1 MRKEF
6 HLPDHA
12 LIQVHINPDADEK
25 QQILASL
32 PIDAHSLSSSLDPDE
47 ISRVEFKPDHMLII
61 WKHPKNYSYE
71 QEVRFNV
78 SSVGIFLVGDRLE
91 LIIPEDITLID
102 EKSPSTLD
110 CVLGIFTHTTRHFL
124 DHLKV
129 IKLVS
134 REIQN
139 KINTALENE
148 YLIHMFTLGESLTYY
163 LHAITSNAIVLRK
176 IQKNTEK
183 LGFSPEQIELLEDI
197 IIENDQ
203 CARQA
208 EIYSSV
214 LSGLM
219 DARGT
224 LVNNNMNIILKNL
237 TIVNTVFLPLN
248 LLASIGGMSE
258 YSMMTQGIDWRISY
272 FGFVAAM
279 FLAGAITLWGINK
292 YGRWQRKGR

>member
-1 MRKEF
+1 MRKER
-6 HLPDHA
+6 HLSSHA
-12 LIQVHINPDADEK
+12 LVQIYINPDVDEK
-25 QQILASL
+25 REILDSL
-32 PIDAHSLSSSLDPDE
+32 PMDAHSLSSSMDPDE
-47 ISRVEFKPDHMLII
+47 ISRVEFKPDRMLVI

-78 SSVGIFLVGDRLE
+78 SSIGISLVGGRLV
-91 LIIPEDITLID
+91 LILPEDIPLID
-102 EKSPSTLD
+102 EKSQSALD
-110 CVLGIFTHTTRHFL
+110 CVLGIFSHTSRHFL
-124 DHLKV
+124 EHLKV

-163 LHAITSNAIVLRK
+163 FHAIASNAIVLRK
-176 IQKNTEK
+176 IRNNTER
-183 LGFSPEQIELLEDI
+183 LGLSPEQIELLEDI

-224 LVNNNMNIILKNL
+224 LVNNNMNVILKNL
-237 TIVNTVFLPLN
+237 TIINTVFLPLN

-258 YSMMTQGIDWRISY
+258 YSMMTQKIDWRIAY
-272 FGFVAAM
+272 LGFM
-279 FLAGAITLWGINK
+279 AGMMAVGGITIWGINK
-292 YGRWQRKGR
+292 YGRWQRKGK

>member
-1 MRKEF
+1 MRKEL
-6 HLPDHA
+6 HLSGDT
-12 LIQVHINPDADEK
+12 QVQIHINPDADERRE
-25 QQILASL
+25 ILDSL
-32 PIDAHSLSSSLDPDE
+32 PIDEHSLSSSLDPDE
-47 ISRVEFKPDHMLII
+47 ISRVEFKPDHMLVI
-61 WKHPKNYSYE
+61 WKLPKNYSYQE
-71 QEVRFNV
+71 EVRFNV
-78 SSVGIFLVGDRLE
+78 SSVGISLAGNRLV
-91 LIIPEDITLID
+91 LILPEDISLID
-102 EKSPSTLD
+102 EKSGSALD

-124 DHLKV
+124 EHLKV

-139 KINTALENE
+139 KINTALENK

-163 LHAITSNAIVLRK
+163 FHAIASNAIVLRK
-176 IQKNTEK
+176 IRNNTER
-183 LGFSPEQIELLEDI
+183 LGFSSEQIELLEDI

-237 TIVNTVFLPLN
+237 TIVNTVLLPLN

-272 FGFVAAM
+272 
-279 FLAGAITLWGINK
+279 LAFSAGMILLGGITLLGINK
-292 YGRWQRKGR
+292 YGGWQRKKK